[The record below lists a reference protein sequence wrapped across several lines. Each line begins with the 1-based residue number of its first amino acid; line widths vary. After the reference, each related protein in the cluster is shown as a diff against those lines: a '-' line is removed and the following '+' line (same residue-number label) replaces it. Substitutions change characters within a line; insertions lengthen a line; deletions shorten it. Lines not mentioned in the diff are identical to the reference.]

1 MHNRP
6 PVRQQFGYQGNIRK
20 YYWPCAH
27 PFSNS
32 WCLPSI
38 LTIVQVS
45 SPKKRGLFA
54 HLHICCS
61 SCCCVDM
68 GVDVCTTSCD
78 LPMQVERGRD
88 LYFEETSS
96 NCCSLSP
103 SPPDRHPHRTCK
115 QILPCMQESLAKEA
129 SHHTF
134 VYSVFFI
141 RLPYIHKCRN
151 RSSWQFIGQ
160 FGKVPEAVD
169 GKSVSLI
176 GVL

>member
-32 WCLPSI
+32 WSLPSI

-134 VYSVFFI
+134 VYSVFF
-141 RLPYIHKCRN
+141 LAA
-151 RSSWQFIGQ
+151 
-160 FGKVPEAVD
+160 VPPNQV
-169 GKSVSLI
+169 LI
-176 GVL
+176 GLQDSNQAHRLAVYGFWYLSKLAYELP